1 MTPLLNDAVNT
12 LSSRKLRARVVL
24 PTSEQKHSLFTG
36 NMVQNLREQIEYA
49 FNMRLLENQD
59 DKKMFNAF
67 SAQRDHKAEPWVVDL
82 AKKVVK
88 ATDKDKAYQGP
99 NCSVEEFTVTNFHND
114 DNTFM
119 LELELSTIYD
129 EYMLAETNTVD
140 ARIVLDIRWTKE
152 RILKKILEF
161 PRD

>member
-1 MTPLLNDAVNT
+1 M
-12 LSSRKLRARVVL
+12 
-24 PTSEQKHSLFTG
+24 
-36 NMVQNLREQIEYA
+36 
-49 FNMRLLENQD
+49 
-59 DKKMFNAF
+59 
-67 SAQRDHKAEPWVVDL
+67 SA
-82 AKKVVK
+82 
-88 ATDKDKAYQGP
+88 TTKDKACQDS

-129 EYMLAETNTVD
+129 EYMLAETNAGD
-140 ARIVLDIRWTKE
+140 ARIVLDIRWIKE

>member
-1 MTPLLNDAVNT
+1 MSATAATPDDKYPSIRVTPLLNDAVNT
-12 LSSRKLRARVVL
+12 LNSRKLRARVVL
-24 PTSEQKHSLFTG
+24 PTSEQKHSLFNG

-67 SAQRDHKAEPWVVDL
+67 SAQRDYKAEPWVVDL

-99 NCSVEEFTVTNFHND
+99 
-114 DNTFM
+114 
-119 LELELSTIYD
+119 
-129 EYMLAETNTVD
+129 
-140 ARIVLDIRWTKE
+140 
-152 RILKKILEF
+152 
-161 PRD
+161 